1 MTTIRSTAERGSA
14 LIITLVILLALTV
27 LGLGTILLAGA
38 DQEVAVYSRTGDQAL
53 YVAEAGLYWGAK
65 QVDANIALIDPPA
78 GTTLA
83 PQQMTYDGTGIVT
96 FAGSQAAQMSVTVSQ
111 AMDANGKVI
120 QCGLSGYS
128 DRFGSKRFQVVSTG
142 TGPGGASRV
151 VQAIMTLPPQEGICP
166 PGANVAACSY
176 VGGC

>member
-1 MTTIRSTAERGSA
+1 MKTIRRTAERGSA
-14 LIITLVILLALTV
+14 LIITLVVLLALTV

-78 GTTLA
+78 GTTLT
-83 PQQMTYDGTGIVT
+83 PTQMNDGSGGVL
-96 FAGSQAAQMSVTVSQ
+96 FAGVNQTAVMSVTVSQ
-111 AMDANGKVI
+111 AADANGKII
-120 QCGLSGYS
+120 QCGLPGYS